1 MSAQTFVA
9 FAKVMVDVALDKV
22 LDYGIPQEL
31 KDQVFVGSLVSVKLR
46 HQLAQGYVLAI
57 EPHSEWSKVS
67 PILEVV
73 GKKPLIPPDLIA
85 LAKWMGDYY
94 ACPLG
99 IILKSMVP
107 SGVRKQTQ
115 VKKQYIVRR
124 NQTREELIA
133 LTESLRNKQSS
144 QALVLDVMLK
154 VKKEILLSELLEKAE
169 VSKSPVDSLVKRGA
183 LTLELCQM
191 DSSEVI
197 DGEYFLTKPKTLNE
211 EQQISLQKIT
221 ASLERGLFSSELLF
235 GVTGSGKTEVYLQ
248 AIEKALSLGKTALML
263 VPEISLTAQT
273 LHRIRSRFPGQ
284 VAVHHHRLSEGER
297 LSAFEK
303 MLSGEAKIAL
313 GARSAIFSPLSNI
326 GLIIVDEEHE
336 SSYKQNDEK
345 PCYQARDVA
354 VVRAKLLNAT
364 VVLGSATPSL
374 ESYYNVE
381 KGKYHLSCL
390 KERADHASIPRVR
403 VVDMRPEY
411 QRKGF
416 SLFSEPLL
424 EAIRK
429 RQGDGQQSILF
440 LNRRGYHTNLSCE
453 RCGEAVQCTS
463 CDQKLA
469 YHRREN
475 RLTCHLC
482 GMTLSPPPQ
491 TCPKCQEPGGLKYR
505 GIGTEQVEATLCK
518 ILPEVR
524 TLRIDA
530 DTTKHKGSHDKLL
543 RDFGR
548 GKADVLIGTQMI
560 AKGLHFPEVTLVGV
574 LNCDTALN
582 IPDFRAA
589 ETAFQLMTQVAG
601 RSGRG
606 ASKGEVI
613 FQTSMPEN
621 ATILHAVN
629 QDYEA
634 FFREE
639 LKSREF
645 FGYPPFIH
653 LIKVALSS
661 IEEPLALFHAE
672 KLQRELSHIPAFE
685 ALPVLPAGHARVK
698 DTYRFQFIV
707 KTRSV
712 IAFNRLFK
720 QILSA
725 KPLPHKVKLLVDVD
739 PSSTFF

>member
-1 MSAQTFVA
+1 MSSFQA
-9 FAKVMVDVALDKV
+9 FAQVMVDVALEQV
-22 LDYGIPQEL
+22 LDYGIPDPL
-31 KDQVFVGSLVSVKLR
+31 LGQVQVGSLVSVRLR
-46 HQLAQGYVLAI
+46 HQKVQGYVLQVQS
-57 EPHSEWSKVS
+57 HSEIQKVS
-67 PILEVV
+67 PLLEVV
-73 GKKPLIPPDLIA
+73 GSQPLIPEDLIR
-85 LAKWMGDYY
+85 LAKWMSDYY

-99 IILKSMVP
+99 VILKSMVP

-115 VKKQYIVRR
+115 LKKQYLVRR
-124 NQTREELIA
+124 NQTREELS
-133 LTESLRNKQSS
+133 SLVQSIRQKHPG

-154 VKKEILLSELLEKAE
+154 VKKEILLSELLEKAG
-169 VSKSPVDSLVKRGA
+169 VSKSPVDTLVKRGA
-183 LTLELCQM
+183 LSLELCHKESFELVEG
-191 DSSEVI
+191 D
-197 DGEYFLTKPKTLNE
+197 YFLTKPKTLSS
-211 EQQISLQKIT
+211 EQETALNKIKE
-221 ASLERGLFSSELLF
+221 SLEKGVFSSQLLF

-248 AIEKALSLGKTALML
+248 AIEKALSLGKSALML
-263 VPEISLTAQT
+263 VPEISLTGQT
-273 LHRIRSRFPGQ
+273 LQRIRSRFPGQ
-284 VAVHHHRLSEGER
+284 VAIHHHRLSEGER

-313 GARSAIFSPLSNI
+313 GARSAIFSPLKEV

-336 SSYKQNDEK
+336 PSYKQNDDK

-354 VVRAKLLNAT
+354 VVRAKFLNAT

-381 KGKYHLSCL
+381 KGKYQISCL
-390 KERADHASIPRVR
+390 KSRADAASMPKVR
-403 VVDMRPEY
+403 LIDMRLEY
-411 QRKGF
+411 QKKGF

-424 EAIRK
+424 EAIRE
-429 RQGDGQQSILF
+429 RQKTGQQSILF
-440 LNRRGYHTNLSCE
+440 LNRRGYHTTLSCE
-453 RCGEAVQCTS
+453 RCGEAVSCTA

-469 YHRREN
+469 YHRLEN
-475 RLTCHLC
+475 RLSCHLC
-482 GMTLSPPPQ
+482 GHTLSPPPPF
-491 TCPKCQEPGGLKYR
+491 CPSCKEPGGLKYR
-505 GIGTEQVEATLCK
+505 GIGTEQVEATLAK
-518 ILPEVR
+518 ILPDIR

-530 DTTKHKGSHDKLL
+530 DTTKHKGAHEKLL

-582 IPDFRAA
+582 IPDFRAT

-606 ASKGEVI
+606 AAAGEVL
-613 FQTSMPEN
+613 FQTAMPDN
-621 ATILHAVN
+621 STIQHAAK

-639 LKSREF
+639 IKSREF

-653 LIKVALSS
+653 LVKVIFSS
-661 IEEPLALFHAE
+661 SEEELALYHAE
-672 KLQRELSHIPAFE
+672 KLQRELALPPSFE
-685 ALPVLPAGHARVK
+685 ILPVLPAGHAKVK

-707 KTRSV
+707 KAPSIFT
-712 IAFNRLFK
+712 FNRTLKRALF
-720 QILSA
+720 A
-725 KPLPHKVKLLVDVD
+725 KPLPRKVRILIDVD